1 MVHPHAVPARFPPE
15 DAPVPDPRTPALNT
29 TSGLR
34 RHIPAL
40 TDMTLAD
47 IPPRIG
53 LLPLGDT
60 ILLPQGQLPLTIFE
74 PRYLTL
80 LEDSLAHHRLI
91 GIIQPIGAARYGD
104 MTPPL
109 ECVGTI
115 GRVTSFMEQESGQF
129 FITLTGVCRFR
140 LLQDQLTERGW
151 REGRINAT
159 PFSHDLLECPSL
171 HLDRQ
176 DLAIVLKDY
185 GQRHTISINWDN
197 LKKLDDSTLLTMLPM
212 LLPFP
217 ADVKQRMLECSGP
230 TERAHQLLE
239 ELAR

>member
-1 MVHPHAVPARFPPE
+1 MSDTQNPTYTRQS
-15 DAPVPDPRTPALNT
+15 T
-29 TSGLR
+29 TKR
-34 RHIPAL
+34 RIPAL

-47 IPPRIG
+47 IPPRVG

-60 ILLPQGQLPLTIFE
+60 ILLPRGKLPLTIFE

-80 LEDSLAHHRLI
+80 LEDCLSHHRLI
-91 GIIQPIGAARYGD
+91 GIIQPCETARYGD
-104 MTPPL
+104 MMPPL
-109 ECVGTI
+109 EPVGTI

-159 PFSHDLLECPSL
+159 PFSHDLLESPTL
-171 HLDRQ
+171 HLDRK
-176 DLAIVLKDY
+176 DLAAALKGY
-185 GQRHTISINWDN
+185 NQRHALSINWDS
-197 LKKLDDSTLLTMLPM
+197 LRKLDDGTLLTMLPM

-217 ADVKQRMLECSGP
+217 ATVKQAMLECNGP
-230 TERAHQLLE
+230 AERAHQLLE
-239 ELAR
+239 ELSR

>member
-1 MVHPHAVPARFPPE
+1 M
-15 DAPVPDPRTPALNT
+15 PDSRTPT
-29 TSGLR
+29 HDVMSGPR
-34 RHIPAL
+34 RRISAL

-91 GIIQPIGAARYGD
+91 GIIQPTATACYGD

-109 ECVGTI
+109 ESVGTI

-140 LLQDQLTERGW
+140 LLQDQLTDRGW
-151 REGRINAT
+151 REGRINAA
-159 PFSHDLLECPSL
+159 PFSHDLLECPAL

-185 GQRHTISINWDN
+185 GRRHMISINWDN
-197 LKKLDDSTLLTMLPM
+197 LKKLDDGTLLTMLPM
-212 LLPFP
+212 LLPFS
-217 ADVKQRMLECSGP
+217 ADTKQAMLECSGP
-230 TERAHQLLE
+230 TERAHQLLKA
-239 ELAR
+239 LSR

>member
-1 MVHPHAVPARFPPE
+1 MPDSHPSPHDTV
-15 DAPVPDPRTPALNT
+15 
-29 TSGLR
+29 SGTR
-34 RHIPAL
+34 RRVPAL

-91 GIIQPIGAARYGD
+91 GIIQPAVTARYGD

-109 ECVGTI
+109 ESVGTI

-140 LLQDQLTERGW
+140 LLQDQLTARGW

-171 HLDRQ
+171 HLDRH

-217 ADVKQRMLECSGP
+217 ADVKQKMLECRDP
-230 TERAHQLLE
+230 AERAHHLLE
-239 ELAR
+239 ELSR